1 METFLMST
9 ILTGLYTS
17 PSAAS
22 SAVRTLEARGIPTAD
37 ISVVAAEG
45 TRREAFGIEGKTK
58 AAEGAAVGAGLGGAM
73 GAIIAGFTMVGALAT
88 GGVGLL
94 AAGPIVAALAGA
106 GAGATAG
113 GAVGT
118 LVGLAV
124 PQNEIKFY
132 DDALRKGSVLV
143 GVNCDDSDRKAVVT
157 EIFKTTGASK
167 VSHA

>member
-1 METFLMST
+1 MST

-22 SAVRTLEARGIPTAD
+22 SAVHTLEARGVPTAD

-45 TRREAFGIEGKTK
+45 TKRESFGIEGKTK
-58 AAEGAAVGAGLGGAM
+58 AAEGAAVGAGTGGAI
-73 GAIIAGFTMVGALAT
+73 GALVAGFTMVGALAT
-88 GGVGLL
+88 GGIGLL
-94 AAGPIVAALAGA
+94 AAGPLVAALAGA
-106 GAGATAG
+106 GAGAAAG
-113 GAVGT
+113 GTIGT
-118 LVGLAV
+118 LVGLAL

-143 GVNCDDSDRKAVVT
+143 GVNCDDADRKALVS
-157 EIFKTTGASK
+157 EIFKTSGAAK

>member
-1 METFLMST
+1 MAT
-9 ILTGLYTS
+9 IVTGLYTA

-22 SAVRTLEARGIPTAD
+22 AAVRAFEARGIPTSD

-45 TRREAFGIEGKTK
+45 TRREAFGIESKTK
-58 AAEGAAVGAGLGGAM
+58 AAEGAAIGAGFGGAVGAL
-73 GAIIAGFTMVGALAT
+73 IAGFTMVGALAI

-118 LVGLAV
+118 LVGLAI
-124 PQNEIKFY
+124 PENEIKFY
-132 DDALRKGSVLV
+132 DDALRQGSVLV
-143 GVNCDDSDRKAVVT
+143 GVSCADDNRRTLVS
-157 EIFKTTGASK
+157 EIFKTSGATK